1 MEKEKT
7 QTNMNID
14 RNMYKKRLA
23 NRIQQYMKKLMY
35 QDQVG
40 FIQGKQDC
48 LNTQK
53 INVIHQI
60 SKGRKP

>member
-40 FIQGKQDC
+40 FIGLFKES
-48 LNTQK
+48 K
-53 INVIHQI
+53 IALTLKK
-60 SKGRKP
+60 SM

>member
-1 MEKEKT
+1 
-7 QTNMNID
+7 MNID

-53 INVIHQI
+53 INVIHRI